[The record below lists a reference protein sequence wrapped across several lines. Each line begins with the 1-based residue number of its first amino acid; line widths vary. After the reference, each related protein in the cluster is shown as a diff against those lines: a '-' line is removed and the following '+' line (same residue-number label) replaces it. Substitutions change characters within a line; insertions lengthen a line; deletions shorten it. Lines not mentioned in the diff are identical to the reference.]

1 MPKASPV
8 GFAHPMLVLAD
19 VRTWARGFLEV
30 FIEVYILLIIAY
42 ILTSWVRAGYNPA
55 FARVVRFLHDT
66 CDPYLRLF
74 RRVIPP
80 LGPLDV
86 SPLVAIVVLGV
97 IDRLIVRYL

>member
-1 MPKASPV
+1 V
-8 GFAHPMLVLAD
+8 GFAHPFLVLAD

-42 ILTSWVRAGYNPA
+42 ILSSWVRAGYSPT

-80 LGPLDV
+80 IGPLDV
-86 SPLVAIVVLGV
+86 SPILAIVVLGV
-97 IDRLIVRYL
+97 IRQLIERYL

>member
-86 SPLVAIVVLGV
+86 SPIVGIVVLGV
-97 IDRLIVRYL
+97 VRQLIARYL